1 MYTKC
6 IPCMKTAVELV
17 QAALVDQNLKRFPMR
32 VNIYYYNS
40 SICSYTTSAR
50 KGTIKLFLSHA

>member
-1 MYTKC
+1 
-6 IPCMKTAVELV
+6 MKTAVELV

-40 SICSYTTSAR
+40 SAR
-50 KGTIKLFLSHA
+50 KGTVKLFLSHA

>member
-1 MYTKC
+1 MYICMYTKC

-17 QAALVDQNLKRFPMR
+17 QAALTDQNLKRFPMR

-40 SICSYTTSAR
+40 SAR
-50 KGTIKLFLSHA
+50 KGTVKLFLSHA